1 MTMGW
6 IKASDLPSK
15 IPNSPPAAR
24 ASCGFNN
31 VTAAAAARGRERL
44 LVMVVEMNSWE
55 CDDDFELGMSS

>member
-1 MTMGW
+1 MGW

-31 VTAAAAARGRERL
+31 VTADAAARGRERL
-44 LVMVVEMNSWE
+44 LVVEMNSCE
-55 CDDDFELGMSS
+55 CDDDDDLELGMNS